1 MECPF
6 CKIKDTLLENDK
18 SFAIYDKYP
27 VNNGHILIIP
37 KRHINS
43 FFETTKEEKKSLLD
57 LLEKAKTFLDDNLNP
72 DGYNIGINEGK
83 YAGQTI
89 DHLHIHLI
97 PRYHGD
103 IEDPTGGV
111 RGVIPD
117 KRVYKWSSVS
127 I

>member
-6 CKIKDTLLENDK
+6 CKIKDTLLTNDK

-43 FFETTKEEKKSLLD
+43 FFETTKEEKESLLD
-57 LLEKAKTFLDDNLNP
+57 LLEKAKTFLDDDLNP

-83 YAGQTI
+83 SAGQTI

-117 KRVYKWSSVS
+117 KRIY
-127 I
+127 